1 MIGGDEEELL
11 RSVGKLNQLKNSGKV
26 LLMSYIGTEE
36 KKDRR
41 KADFD

>member
-1 MIGGDEEELL
+1 MKRKLL
-11 RSVGKLNQLKNSGKV
+11 RRVGKLNQLKNLWEV
-26 LLMSYIGTEE
+26 ILMNYIGTEE

>member
-1 MIGGDEEELL
+1 MKRKLL

-26 LLMSYIGTEE
+26 LLMNYIGTEE